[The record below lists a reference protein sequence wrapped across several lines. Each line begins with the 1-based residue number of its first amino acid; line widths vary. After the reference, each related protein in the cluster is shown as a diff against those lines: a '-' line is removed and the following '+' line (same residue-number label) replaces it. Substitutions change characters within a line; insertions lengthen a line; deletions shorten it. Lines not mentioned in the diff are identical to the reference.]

1 MHSACMISAHLLSR
15 YVCNT
20 LNFIEQGK
28 RPVSDIAILMI
39 TVYSNQYLETKK
51 ISR

>member
-20 LNFIEQGK
+20 LNFIERGK

-39 TVYSNQYLETKK
+39 TVYRQYLETKK